1 MTIQQVSSKKTAP
14 PPVRTKRVT
23 EEARSS
29 DRFVPNIEA
38 RMVKVS
44 YVPQDPGMLPIQTAE
59 VKSDGTL
66 RNERFQVSVG
76 PGFPTPKPDR
86 EGNFLTD
93 DLNDPRLDATN
104 CFFIANQTLEMAERY
119 AGGSI
124 EWGFQES
131 LGHPMLVKPH
141 AGKEVMNAFYNSES
155 GSINFFSYFDEKSG
169 ERKRTGMN
177 RDIIS
182 HEVGHAILD
191 AIRPN
196 FINGLSVGA
205 GGFHESFA
213 DISAMLSALNDDH
226 VIEALRLQTKG
237 DLSKPNMVSSIG
249 EEMGAAVFEEGPLR
263 EAVNKHKYAD
273 QAFLPYFDEADP
285 GSGLGTECHSYAN
298 LFNGAWY
305 EVFVQF
311 YNQASANPDTDFKSA
326 LIEARDKAGA
336 LLLRS
341 VEMGPVGDTSAREAA
356 MSFLR
361 ADMVDNE
368 GANLDTL
375 TSVFLE
381 RKILRQEDVD
391 IVKRSQESLPEVQ
404 FCERLAND
412 EKAIEW
418 LDEHR
423 EQLGLP
429 DDVEFEFDRVRTN
442 DSGERFVAFKTSRD
456 KLLEGPSFGDY
467 EGSQIRSMGGV
478 LLGFDAE
485 GALITHQYDEVSD
498 RELEDITNFFRGS
511 LQAGAITRATG
522 EPPAYGKNKRPKMQ
536 IESVVENGHRVLR
549 RGGVI

>member
-1 MTIQQVSSKKTAP
+1 MTIQQVSAKQKASSAARP
-14 PPVRTKRVT
+14 KRVK
-23 EEARSS
+23 EETSK
-29 DRFVPNIEA
+29 DRFVPSTEA
-38 RMVKVS
+38 KTVKVS

-59 VKSDGTL
+59 VKSDGFL

-76 PGFPTPKPDR
+76 NGFPAPKPDR
-86 EGNFLTD
+86 DGNFLTD
-93 DLNDPRLDATN
+93 DLNDPRLDASN
-104 CFFIANQTLEMAERY
+104 CFYIANQTLEMAERY
-119 AGGSI
+119 AGGTI

-155 GSINFFSYFDEKSG
+155 GSVNFFSYFDEKSG

-177 RDIIS
+177 RDIVS
-182 HEVGHAILD
+182 HEIGHAILD
-191 AIRPN
+191 ALRPN

-249 EEMGAAVFEEGPLR
+249 EEMGAAVFDKGPLR

-285 GSGLGTECHSYAN
+285 GSGLGTECHSYSN

-305 EVFVQF
+305 ELFVQF
-311 YNQASANPDTDFKSA
+311 YNQASANPDSDFKSA
-326 LIEARDKAGA
+326 LIEARDKAGT
-336 LLLRS
+336 LLLRA

-361 ADMVDNE
+361 ADIVDNE

-375 TSVFLE
+375 KKVFLD

-391 IVKRSQESLPEVQ
+391 AVTRAQENLPDVK
-404 FCERLAND
+404 FCDRLSSD
-412 EKAIEW
+412 EKAVEW

-423 EQLGLP
+423 ETLGLP
-429 DDVEFEFDRVRTN
+429 SDIEFEFDRVRTT
-442 DSGERFVAFKTSRD
+442 DAGERFVAFKTSRD

-478 LLGFDAE
+478 LLGFDAD
-485 GALITHQYDEVSD
+485 GALITHQYDEISD

-511 LQAGAITRATG
+511 LEAGMIAKANG
-522 EPPAYGKNKRPKMQ
+522 EPPSYGKSKRPKMQ

-549 RGGVI
+549 RSGVI